1 MTWFRND
8 PPLVLERTQGLGGEI
23 QLQKRGEHFEIIYNG
38 VFLMATYNGLSER
51 LMVRRALELL
61 GPERECRVLIG
72 GLGVGYSLQEA
83 LLWPRV
89 KAVKVVEIEPAVV
102 RWNRT
107 YLKEINGR
115 ALEDRRLA
123 VEEEALE
130 RVLER
135 PEEAGRWDLIV
146 VDTDNGSSWLSRPAN
161 RRLYQIPGLQAL
173 NRCLCPGGWVS
184 FWSSRPEADLEA
196 RLKQC
201 FRRVLREEVLEETG
215 QAAYFYL
222 ACQKDDREGR

>member
-130 RVLER
+130 GCWSVRR
-135 PEEAGRWDLIV
+135 RRAGGI
-146 VDTDNGSSWLSRPAN
+146 
-161 RRLYQIPGLQAL
+161 
-173 NRCLCPGGWVS
+173 
-184 FWSSRPEADLEA
+184 
-196 RLKQC
+196 
-201 FRRVLREEVLEETG
+201 
-215 QAAYFYL
+215 
-222 ACQKDDREGR
+222 